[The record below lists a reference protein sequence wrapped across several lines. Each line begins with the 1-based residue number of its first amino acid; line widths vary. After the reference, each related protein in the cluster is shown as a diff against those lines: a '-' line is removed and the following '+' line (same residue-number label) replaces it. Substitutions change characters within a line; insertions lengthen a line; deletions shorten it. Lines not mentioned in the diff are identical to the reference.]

1 MDAVGINR
9 NYVDTVADIVRRA
22 LDLKIPI
29 QLEAVCNAVEH
40 KLPGSCIPAD
50 LNELDVDAKI
60 KAVNDSEFEIYYL
73 RNRPSTSVL
82 FPISHELGHLFL
94 HLLDKEGK
102 LKADEVCQRNLMQ
115 TQQEL
120 EASEFAAAF
129 LMPEEA
135 FINECKE
142 QIRGDQ
148 VNVTKVANYFNVPV
162 RAATVRG
169 NVLGLW

>member
-1 MDAVGINR
+1 MGVNR

-29 QLEAVCNAVEH
+29 QLEEVCNAVEH
-40 KLPGSCIPAD
+40 KLPGNCIPTD
-50 LNELDVDAKI
+50 LNELDVDAEI
-60 KAVNDSEFEIYYL
+60 KAVNELEFEIHYL
-73 RNRPSTSVL
+73 KTRPSTRVL
-82 FPISHELGHLFL
+82 FSVSHELGHLFL
-94 HLLDKEGK
+94 HLLDKEGR
-102 LKADEVCQRNLMQ
+102 LKADATCQRNLMQ

-120 EASEFAAAF
+120 EANEFAAAF

-142 QIRGDQ
+142 QMCGDR
-148 VNVTKVANYFNVPV
+148 VNVTRVANYFNVSV
-162 RAATVRG
+162 QAATVRG